1 MNFVL
6 FKIFLIKWVNP
17 ALVFVYFCL
26 FHMTQFK
33 YKFIKASMTCL
44 GLEPGVAGADKS
56 TELWLHPRSTN
67 PQTKYFTERV
77 ENGQKF
83 LVS

>member
-6 FKIFLIKWVNP
+6 FKIFVIKWVNP

-56 TELWLHPRSTN
+56 TELWRHLKQNILRRES
-67 PQTKYFTERV
+67 KMAKSFWSVDEKFT
-77 ENGQKF
+77 
-83 LVS
+83 